1 MGDGDVETSA
11 DDLFTLWFLS
21 LFQLG
26 LHRGGGT
33 VTSIVRKA
41 PNPRSDELKLR
52 YVPRTFDLL
61 CLCGQ
66 IKLS

>member
-1 MGDGDVETSA
+1 MGDEDVETSA

-33 VTSIVRKA
+33 VTSIVREA
-41 PNPRSDELKLR
+41 PKSNELKLR